1 MSSFTKHIQQA
12 FEKIGISREHRL
24 ILAVSGGA
32 DSMALL
38 HSCNELNYD
47 CLVAHVNYGLR
58 GVESDEDEKCVRD
71 FCSAR
76 HIPIEI
82 LHVQN
87 EQWINNPGST
97 QEAARNIRYTWF
109 GEVLTKHN
117 ASFILTAHHANDQ
130 LETMLHQFIRGGG
143 GKSLY
148 GMAARQGSVVRPML
162 ALSKRDIL
170 EYVEANNIAW
180 RNDTSNETNDYTRN
194 LIRHELMPSIEKLN
208 ASIYKGIQ
216 QRSEWMHQ
224 EQAAAK
230 DAVHSFLSRH
240 LIWQDDAETMS
251 AVALSGV
258 AYPDVVLWKWLQ
270 SKDFSSQQVIQ
281 ISALLQS
288 DSSTEAALICSE
300 SHDVFI
306 QNGIVACVPKK
317 ESTTEV
323 IHKLPWSNGRVHIDV
338 CSREDVSFTSDDTR
352 QYLDVQQVTMPL
364 TIRSWQ
370 HGDAFF
376 PLGASGKQ
384 KISDFLT
391 HAKTPSWKKKDTL
404 VLESANTIT
413 AILGKRICEK
423 FKITPVTQ
431 ECVRIQFSAE
441 RNLSNV

>member
-1 MSSFTKHIQQA
+1 MSSFSAHIQQA
-12 FEKIGISREHRL
+12 FEKIGVTNRHRL
-24 ILAVSGGA
+24 VVAVSGGA

-38 HSCNELNYD
+38 HGCVALRYE
-47 CLVAHVNYGLR
+47 CIAAHVNYGLR
-58 GVESDEDEKCVRD
+58 GADSDADEMCVSNY
-71 FCSAR
+71 CASAN
-76 HIPIEI
+76 IPLEI
-82 LHVQN
+82 LRVEKERWH
-87 EQWINNPGST
+87 NNPGST
-97 QEAARNIRYTWF
+97 QEAARQIRYAWF
-109 GEVLTKHN
+109 EEVWKKYDAT
-117 ASFILTAHHANDQ
+117 FILVAHHANDQ

-148 GMAARQGSVVRPML
+148 GMAAHHGTVVRPML
-162 ALSKRDIL
+162 TLSKRDIL

-194 LIRHELMPSIEKLN
+194 LIRHELVPSVEKLN
-208 ASIYKGIQ
+208 TSIYKGIQ

-224 EQAAAK
+224 EQAAAN
-230 DAVHSFLSRH
+230 DAVQSFLSRH
-240 LIWQDDAETMS
+240 LIRQDDAETMS
-251 AVALSGV
+251 AVALASV

-270 SKDFSSQQVIQ
+270 PNDFSSQQVIQ
-281 ISALLQS
+281 ISSLLRG

-306 QNGIVACVPKK
+306 QNGIAACVPKK
-317 ESTTEV
+317 ENTSEV
-323 IHKLPWSNGRVHIDV
+323 IDQLPWSNGHVHIDV

-376 PLGASGKQ
+376 PLGGSGKQ

-423 FKITPVTQ
+423 FKITPTTQ
-431 ECVRIQFSAE
+431 ECVRIQFSAY
-441 RNLSNV
+441 RNLSSV

>member
-1 MSSFTKHIQQA
+1 MSSFSAHIQQA
-12 FEKIGISREHRL
+12 FEKIGVTNRHRL
-24 ILAVSGGA
+24 VVAVSGGA

-38 HSCNELNYD
+38 HSCVSLHYD
-47 CLVAHVNYGLR
+47 CVAAHVNYGLR
-58 GVESDEDEKCVRD
+58 GADSDADETCVSNY
-71 FCSAR
+71 CASAN
-76 HIPIEI
+76 IGLEI
-82 LHVQN
+82 LRVAKEH
-87 EQWINNPGST
+87 WHNNPGST

-109 GEVLTKHN
+109 EEVLTKHN

-148 GMAARQGSVVRPML
+148 GMAIRQGAVVRPML
-162 ALSKRDIL
+162 TLSKLDIL

-194 LIRHELMPSIEKLN
+194 HIRHELIPAIEKLN
-208 ASIYKGIQ
+208 ASIYRGIQ

-224 EQAAAK
+224 EQAATN

-240 LIWQDDAETMS
+240 IVWQDGAETMS
-251 AVALSGV
+251 AIALASV

-270 SKDFSSQQVIQ
+270 PNNFSSQQVIR
-281 ISALLQS
+281 ISTLLQG
-288 DSSTEAALICSE
+288 DSSTEAALISSE

-317 ESTTEV
+317 DSTTEV
-323 IHKLPWSNGRVHIDV
+323 IHNLPWSNGRVHIDV
-338 CSREDVSFTSDDTR
+338 CSREDVSFTTDDTR

-364 TIRSWQ
+364 TIRSWH

-391 HAKTPSWKKKDTL
+391 HSKTPSWKKKDTL

-423 FKITPVTQ
+423 FKITPATQ